1 MNKMSS
7 TSSTDRSDSYYNH
20 SIRLDEVTKSQKSKG
35 KRVTFD
41 TAQAQI
47 YVLPPED
54 RRSPWMFMAVDH
66 VRTMRK
72 LRKLLWTYVKQQRT

>member
-66 VRTMRK
+66 VRTMRI